1 MIRSEIKA
9 GIHHFI
15 VMRYCCIHLA
25 FDLSLAFSGCC
36 LPVCLTD
43 AGGRVAGQLQAKP
56 KGGVAYSYQL
66 HCSILRMQRSEIK
79 RAHQMRGGGVKVEE
93 IIFPISAQAMI
104 SSQLLIWQH
113 GNDALLKLCVLCH
126 DNSLYQSIVSYES
139 GMEKI

>member
-1 MIRSEIKA
+1 MKLPSMFLLLFFNFLNFGTSEFAEDLVMRRNLWHTDSHKGSMIRSEIKA

-79 RAHQMRGGGVKVEE
+79 RAHQMRGGGSKLKRLS
-93 IIFPISAQAMI
+93 FQF
-104 SSQLLIWQH
+104 QLRQ
-113 GNDALLKLCVLCH
+113 
-126 DNSLYQSIVSYES
+126 
-139 GMEKI
+139 